1 MKKEK
6 LNPTPISKFIAV
18 IIVSFTVMHPV
29 HSLASFGVA
38 LFISLF
44 FLLQGLIADA
54 VKGMLWFFIFL
65 NVPTVVRLGEFNE
78 FFQLFIIFF
87 IAFKMFFLSFL
98 AGKFFIKT
106 SDCSSIIA
114 SMHSLHI
121 PDSISIPIAVMFRF
135 FPSYKE
141 ERKNIKYAM
150 RLRGISL
157 KTPLKYLEYV
167 TIPILVISSN
177 IADDISKAAEVKAV
191 ANPIKKELFI
201 KNTVKFIDFVYVLV
215 IFTLVVGGYY
225 AGR

>member
-6 LNPTPISKFIAV
+6 LNPTPIAKFIAL

-44 FLLQGLIADA
+44 FLLQGLIKDA
-54 VKGMLWFFIFL
+54 VKGIVWFFIFL
-65 NVPTVVRLGEFNE
+65 KIPTVVRLGAFNA
-78 FFQLFIIFF
+78 FFQIFIIF
-87 IAFKMFFLSFL
+87 AVAVKMFYLSFL
-98 AGKFFIKT
+98 AGKFFLKT

-135 FPSYKE
+135 LPSYKE
-141 ERKNIKYAM
+141 ERKNIQYAM
-150 RLRGISL
+150 HLRGISL

-167 TIPILVISSN
+167 TIPILIISSN

-191 ANPIKKELFI
+191 ANPIKKELFVQ
-201 KNTVKFIDFVYVLV
+201 NTLKLIDFVYVL
-215 IFTLVVGGYY
+215 ILLALVVGGYY
-225 AGR
+225 AAR